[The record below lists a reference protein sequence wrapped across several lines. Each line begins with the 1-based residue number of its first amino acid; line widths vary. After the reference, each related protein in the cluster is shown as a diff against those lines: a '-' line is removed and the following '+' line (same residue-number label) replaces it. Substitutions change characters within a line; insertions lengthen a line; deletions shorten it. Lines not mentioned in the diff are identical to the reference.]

1 MKKIFF
7 LAALFMMLAV
17 SLDANGQTDSLRTGR
32 NCKVVL
38 YNSFQAEGKIV
49 NRASD
54 TITLQTEIT
63 KLFIPVKEIKFVLNP
78 EIQLSDLEETE
89 ELKKD
94 EFIEAEKIDTT
105 DKCDL
110 YLNDKTMMSGV
121 MLVKDTD
128 STIKVIKE
136 NRTKIQNIS
145 GIRKIAFKT
154 TAPFGKGYLI
164 GSLVGA
170 GISFVTILL
179 LSLGSAE
186 VYQYIVY
193 SALGSIPFGVIGGLL
208 GEIFA
213 RDDIYLFESGNYPA
227 KLKRIH
233 YAMSKHY

>member
-1 MKKIFF
+1 MKKIIF
-7 LAALFMMLAV
+7 LAALFMMLSNCINLYAQ
-17 SLDANGQTDSLRTGR
+17 SDSLKLGR
-32 NCKVVL
+32 DCKVVL
-38 YNSFQAEGKIV
+38 YNGFQVEGKII

-63 KLFIPVKEIKFVLNP
+63 KLFIPVKEIRFVLNP
-78 EIQLSDLEETE
+78 DIELSELEETE
-89 ELKKD
+89 EIKKD

-110 YLNDKTMMSGV
+110 YLNNKTMMSGV
-121 MLVKDTD
+121 LLVKDTD
-128 STIKVIKE
+128 STIKVIKD

-170 GISFVTILL
+170 GVSFVTILL

-213 RDDIYLFESGNYPA
+213 RDDIYLFDSGNYPA